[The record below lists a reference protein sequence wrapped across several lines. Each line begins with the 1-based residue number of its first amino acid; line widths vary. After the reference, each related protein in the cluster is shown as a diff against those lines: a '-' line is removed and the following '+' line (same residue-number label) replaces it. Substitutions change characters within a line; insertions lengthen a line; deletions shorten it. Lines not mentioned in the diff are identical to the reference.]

1 MDDYFVFNGR
11 STREFGMAVES
22 HPNQNAPKRRRTAIE
37 IPGRNGELHLDEEAF
52 DNINVAYSVWFRGDL
67 PTPEQAHAVKSWLLA
82 GKGYKRLEDKYDPK
96 YFRLASFAGPMNI
109 SNILS
114 RYGKCKITFDCDPR
128 CFLKTG
134 EFPINLESGGILINP
149 TAFASTPLIRVYGD
163 GEGSVTVAGVT
174 VQILQMTTGMAL
186 DCENELAYALGDV
199 GQSLDSTIYAPIFPK
214 LQPGENRVIFHG
226 GVTAVEIVPRWWE
239 V

>member
-1 MDDYFVFNGR
+1 MDDYFAFNGR
-11 STREFGMAVES
+11 STREFGMVVES
-22 HPNQNAPKRRRTAIE
+22 HPNQNAPKRRRTPIE
-37 IPGRNGELHLDEEAF
+37 IPGRNGKLHFDEDAF
-52 DNINVAYSVWFRGDL
+52 DNINVEYSVWFRGDV
-67 PTPEQAHAVKSWLLA
+67 PTPAQAHAVKSWLMSV
-82 GKGYKRLEDKYDPK
+82 KGYYPLVDKYDTSH
-96 YFRLASFAGPMNI
+96 FRLASFAGPMNI

-128 CFLKTG
+128 CFLNDG
-134 EFPINLESGGILINP
+134 ELPVNLENSGTIINP

-163 GEGSVTVAGVT
+163 GEGSVTVADVT
-174 VQILQMTTGMAL
+174 VQILEMTTGMVL

-199 GQSLDSTIYAPIFPK
+199 GQNLDSSIYAPIFPK
-214 LQPGENRVIFHG
+214 LQPGENRVVFAG